1 MNTLQDPTK
10 KTSIVSLLNPD
21 VASVYPQ
28 NSGPVQ
34 PAAHHSISGGPGQRR
49 PHTHQAAPLVHSTPP
64 YPEGTSFRLSSAS
77 WNGGI
82 THQEVQH
89 HSGRNSYSADRRD
102 GSGYPP
108 IAPRAGVDHG
118 VSHSASYRTYGRPR
132 ASSIQSMTGVEPG
145 QAWQPPLEPST
156 SGVPCAGKHLS
167 FGTADQRHLCN
178 SSPLE
183 WLGTLQSV
191 F

>member
-28 NSGPVQ
+28 NSVPIQ
-34 PAAHHSISGGPGQRR
+34 TPAHHSVSVGPGQRR
-49 PHTHQAAPLVHSTPP
+49 PHTHQTAPLVHSTPP

-77 WNGGI
+77 WSGGI

-118 VSHSASYRTYGRPR
+118 ASHSALYRTYGRPR
-132 ASSIQSMTGVEPG
+132 ATSIQSMTGIEPV
-145 QAWQPPLEPST
+145 QAWQPQPEPST
-156 SGVPCAGKHLS
+156 SGVSCAGKHLS
-167 FGTADQRHLCN
+167 VGTSDQRHLCN
-178 SSPLE
+178 SSPLK